1 LSTTLSR
8 PTVTTHALWWC
19 ALGLLLAL
27 PSLAFVPVPLALPPE
42 FWPDDLARLVLRPDQ
57 ARTQLLWTWGT
68 PAWLHG
74 SEAHLWRN
82 LFGAGLILLM
92 GALSD
97 VTPRDTLAWFIA
109 WPLTHLGM
117 LLEPSLTSYVGLSG
131 VLHAG
136 VAVVAL
142 ANLHHP
148 RRPSHRVVGTVLLAW
163 LAGKLFMENPWAHH
177 LVLSE
182 ASAINVAP
190 WAHLSG
196 AFAGALAWSAVHASR
211 FGRPQPR

>member
-1 LSTTLSR
+1 MNTQ
-8 PTVTTHALWWC
+8 ALWWVAAC
-19 ALGLLLAL
+19 LILVL
-27 PSLAFVPVPLALPPE
+27 PSLAFAPVPLALPPE
-42 FWPDDLARLVLRPDQ
+42 FWPDVPAKLVLRPDQ
-57 ARTQLLWTWGT
+57 GNHQALWTWWT
-68 PAWLHG
+68 TAWLHG

-82 LFGAGLILLM
+82 LIGSALILLL
-92 GALSD
+92 GLLSN
-97 VTPRDTLAWFIA
+97 VTRLDTLIWMAA

-117 LLEPSLTSYVGLSG
+117 LLEPTLTSYVGLSG

-136 VAVVAL
+136 VVVVAL

-148 RRPSHRVVGTVLLAW
+148 ARPAHRVVGIVLLAW
-163 LAGKLFMENPWAHH
+163 LAGKLFMENPWAHQ

-196 AFAGALAWSAVHASR
+196 ALAGALAWSAVHAIY
-211 FGRPQPR
+211 PKPADHAPRR

>member
-1 LSTTLSR
+1 MTTN
-8 PTVTTHALWWC
+8 ALWWC
-19 ALGLLLAL
+19 AIGLLLAL
-27 PSLAFVPVPLALPPE
+27 PSLAFAPVPLALPPE
-42 FWPDDLARLVLRPDQ
+42 FWPDLPARLVLRPDQ
-57 ARTQLLWTWGT
+57 GGHQPLLSWWAT
-68 PAWLHG
+68 AWLHG

-82 LFGAGLILLM
+82 LSGAGLIMLM
-92 GALSD
+92 GSLSNI
-97 VTPRDTLAWFIA
+97 TPRDSLAWFIA

-117 LLEPSLTSYVGLSG
+117 LMEPSLASYVGLSG

-136 VAVVAL
+136 VVVVAL

-148 RRPSHRVVGTVLLAW
+148 RRPSHRAVGIVLLAW

-196 AFAGALAWSAVHASR
+196 ALAGAVAWSAVHADR
-211 FGRPQPR
+211 FGGPQPP

>member
-1 LSTTLSR
+1 MSKPLPRLNLTTN
-8 PTVTTHALWWC
+8 ALWWC
-19 ALGLLLAL
+19 AVGLLLAL
-27 PSLAFVPVPLALPPE
+27 PSLAFAPVPLALPPD
-42 FWPDDLARLVLRPDQ
+42 FWPELPARLVLRPDQ
-57 ARTQLLWTWGT
+57 GGQQPFWSWWAT
-68 PAWLHG
+68 AWLHG

-82 LFGAGLILLM
+82 LFGAGLLLLM

-97 VTPRDTLAWFIA
+97 VTPRDTLAWFAA

-136 VAVVAL
+136 IAIVAL

-148 RRPSHRVVGTVLLAW
+148 RRTGHRLVGGVLLAW

-196 AFAGALAWSAVHASR
+196 ALAGALTWFVVHAGHLGQHKTS
-211 FGRPQPR
+211 

>member
-1 LSTTLSR
+1 MSTTLSR
-8 PTVTTHALWWC
+8 PKVTTHALWWC
-19 ALGLLLAL
+19 AVGLLLAL
-27 PSLAFVPVPLALPPE
+27 PSMAFNPVPLALPPE
-42 FWPDDLARLVLRPDQ
+42 FWPDLPARLVLRPDQ
-57 ARTQLLWTWGT
+57 GGHQPLWSWWAT
-68 PAWLHG
+68 AWLHG

-92 GALSD
+92 GSLSD

-109 WPLTHLGM
+109 WPLTHVGM

-136 VAVVAL
+136 VAIVAL

-148 RRPSHRVVGTVLLAW
+148 CRPGHRVVGIVLLGW
-163 LAGKLFMENPWAHH
+163 LVGKLFMENPWGHH

-196 AFAGALAWSAVHASR
+196 ALAGALAWSAVHVR
-211 FGRPQPR
+211 RLRPHQTT

>member
-1 LSTTLSR
+1 MSTTPSR
-8 PTVTTHALWWC
+8 PLLTTGTLWWC
-19 ALGLLLAL
+19 AIGLLLAL
-27 PSLAFVPVPLALPPE
+27 PCLAFNPVPLALPPE
-42 FWPDDLARLVLRPDQ
+42 FWPDLPAKLVLRPDQ
-57 ARTQLLWTWGT
+57 RGHQPLWSWWAT
-68 PAWLHG
+68 AWLHG
-74 SEAHLWRN
+74 SEVHLWRN
-82 LFGAGLILLM
+82 LFGAGLLVLM
-92 GALSD
+92 GALSK
-97 VTPRDTLAWFIA
+97 VTPRDTLAWCIA

-136 VAVVAL
+136 VAIVAL

-148 RRPSHRVVGTVLLAW
+148 CRHSHRVVGIVLLGW
-163 LAGKLFMENPWAHH
+163 LIGKLFMENPWAHH

-196 AFAGALAWSAVHASR
+196 ALAGALAWSAVHASR
-211 FGRPQPR
+211 LRPHGPT

>member
-1 LSTTLSR
+1 MS
-8 PTVTTHALWWC
+8 PHALWWC
-19 ALGLLLAL
+19 AVGLLLAL
-27 PSLAFVPVPLALPPE
+27 PGLTLDPVPLALPPE
-42 FWPDDLARLVLRPDQ
+42 FWPEHLARLALQPDQ
-57 ARTQLLWTWGT
+57 GRHQPLWAWWTT
-68 PAWLHG
+68 AWLHG

-82 LFGAGLILLM
+82 LTGAGLVLVM
-92 GALSD
+92 GVLSN
-97 VTPRDTLAWFIA
+97 VSRLDTLAWLLA
-109 WPLTHLGM
+109 WPLTHVGM
-117 LLEPSLTSYVGLSG
+117 LLEPSLTSYVGMSG

-136 VAVVAL
+136 VAIVGL

-148 RRPSHRVVGTVLLAW
+148 HRPGHRAAGIVLLAW

-196 AFAGALAWSAVHASR
+196 ALAGVLAWSAVHTSR
-211 FGRPQPR
+211 LGQPKP